1 MAFTRML
8 AVGGDWSSLGSIWMV
23 ETRRLADGSEVGWIY
38 EKESRQGR
46 VEFSTEQVGER
57 SCSLGLEIKSF
68 VLKILSLRC
77 LVDTQVGMLTSQ
89 LSI

>member
-23 ETRRLADGSEVGWIY
+23 ETRRLADGSKVGWIY

-57 SCSLGLEIKSF
+57 SCCLGLEIKSF
-68 VLKILSLRC
+68 VLKVLSLRC